1 MDRTTAELKRLAR
14 EKLVGHWG
22 LVIGAMLL
30 LALLTFAALLPFE
43 FLFFI
48 TGGGMVQFFTYLV
61 AAMII
66 SVISIIFK
74 CGIIRMMLSFAKG
87 QGAEIGM
94 MFGEFTKRPDRY
106 IIAALMLVG
115 IEVLCALP
123 GSLCWIVGLA
133 QGSTLASGIG
143 LALSLAGGVITIL
156 VGLRFNLVF
165 ILLVDDPQMG
175 AVGAFRE
182 SSRLMDGNKGRM
194 FYLYLS
200 FLGLMFLCICSCGLG
215 MVWVTPYMN
224 QTIISFYLDVSGE
237 LDKMQGAGTDM
248 DVVFPE

>member
-1 MDRTTAELKRLAR
+1 MERTSAELKRLAR
-14 EKLVGHWG
+14 EKLAGHWG
-22 LVIGAMLL
+22 LVIGAILL
-30 LALLTFAALLPFE
+30 QALIVVAILLPFE
-43 FLFFI
+43 FLFIFS
-48 TGGGMVQFFTYLV
+48 GGGMVQFVAYLV
-61 AAMII
+61 AAMILGII
-66 SVISIIFK
+66 STIMQ
-74 CGIIRMMLSFAKG
+74 CGITRMMLCFARG
-87 QGAEIGM
+87 QQAGIGM

-156 VGLRFNLVF
+156 VWLRFNLVF

>member
-43 FLFFI
+43 LLFFI

-61 AAMII
+61 ATMII

-106 IIAALMLVG
+106 IVGTLLMFG
-115 IEVLCALP
+115 IEMACLLP
-123 GSLCWIVGLA
+123 GSLCWLVGVLQGRMLA
-133 QGSTLASGIG
+133 NVIG
-143 LALSLAGGVITIL
+143 AALYLAGAVVMVVIF
-156 VGLRFNLVF
+156 LRYGLVF
-165 ILLVDDPQMG
+165 FLLVDDPQMG
-175 AVGAFRE
+175 ALEAFRE
-182 SSRLMDGNKGRM
+182 SARLMDGRKGRL
-194 FYLYLS
+194 FYIGLS
-200 FLGLMFLCICSCGLG
+200 FIGMYLLGVCSCGLG
-215 MVWVTPYMN
+215 MLWVTPYTE
-224 QTIISFYLDVSGE
+224 QTLVSFYLDTIGE
-237 LDKMQGAGTDM
+237 LDRMQKETYAGEGM
-248 DVVFPE
+248 PF